1 MTMVSAA
8 RLAAAL
14 LTVLALAAG
23 AGATTSSAA
32 GAMPTGLHGYLL
44 RADEPPR
51 DTFPRTP
58 AFAWN
63 PVPGTVEY
71 EFQLSTSSTFRQ
83 NAMVFQAQHLQS
95 PVAAPPLTLPWI
107 TGSPHAL
114 YARVRGVLNDGTT
127 TDWSDSFGFDMAPPA
142 PPTPLPGMPGLLRWS
157 PVEGADGYE
166 VWLVDAQKTETVYTN
181 VLDERDFYTFHQSS
195 QWIGTVRW
203 RIRALRNDLKGR
215 LNGVPITPYGKWSPI
230 YSSTNPDITTGPI
243 QLGSTVSDVVSNGG
257 PTAPAHR
264 LMPAFT
270 WTGNQAS
277 DGTIAELYRVYVFT
291 DKQCINRVFTSAIV
305 GSPAYSPRPYGP
317 LSLPVG
323 SIASSRSVYIA
334 DGTEPT
340 GYTYDGEKVTTSE
353 DTSKKATPTTSLPA
367 DDSGSTGSTDSGSSS
382 GASGSVDV
390 GSSDFGATIDL
401 WDTNWPQG
409 GYYWT
414 VIPVA
419 AVSPGSLLTNVA
431 PPGGPATATSLP
443 VTQSDGFAAG
453 DTVSVG
459 NAGNTETAV
468 ITAVDK
474 TSLTFASALKFN
486 HGPGEPI
493 VRTGGSLRYQD
504 LEMAQDVCAAGRL
517 GRFGKDSEPSLTS
530 SGDLFASGLSPTG
543 RLTSAVHTAS
553 FYRPP
558 LVSWTPALGASVY
571 ELQWSKKPYPFDS
584 KSGGKILL
592 ASTSYV
598 LPLTSGMWYYRVR
611 GYDYS
616 LPTGSQQMSWSDVA
630 KIKITAPQFTI
641 VATGTSKT
649 TKPAAKPK
657 TTKPAGKKTAPSA
670 AYKRWTTGNLSFE
683 VPASWKQEAPG
694 TSLFTA
700 ADPTKVKGFTNGIAL
715 MAVKPRNGRSFDQ
728 WAKDLTAEME
738 KLATVGAV
746 KSTVV
751 KEPAGTAIWLSA
763 YVPSDQGPVNVS
775 RFVFD
780 GGSSGYA
787 LVLVGLQSLDS
798 KYVRILGHAA
808 STFKLG

>member
-1 MTMVSAA
+1 M
-8 RLAAAL
+8 
-14 LTVLALAAG
+14 
-23 AGATTSSAA
+23 
-32 GAMPTGLHGYLL
+32 
-44 RADEPPR
+44 
-51 DTFPRTP
+51 
-58 AFAWN
+58 
-63 PVPGTVEY
+63 
-71 EFQLSTSSTFRQ
+71 
-83 NAMVFQAQHLQS
+83 
-95 PVAAPPLTLPWI
+95 
-107 TGSPHAL
+107 
-114 YARVRGVLNDGTT
+114 
-127 TDWSDSFGFDMAPPA
+127 
-142 PPTPLPGMPGLLRWS
+142 
-157 PVEGADGYE
+157 
-166 VWLVDAQKTETVYTN
+166 
-181 VLDERDFYTFHQSS
+181 
-195 QWIGTVRW
+195 
-203 RIRALRNDLKGR
+203 
-215 LNGVPITPYGKWSPI
+215 
-230 YSSTNPDITTGPI
+230 
-243 QLGSTVSDVVSNGG
+243 
-257 PTAPAHR
+257 
-264 LMPAFT
+264 
-270 WTGNQAS
+270 
-277 DGTIAELYRVYVFT
+277 
-291 DKQCINRVFTSAIV
+291 
-305 GSPAYSPRPYGP
+305 
-317 LSLPVG
+317 
-323 SIASSRSVYIA
+323 
-334 DGTEPT
+334 
-340 GYTYDGEKVTTSE
+340 
-353 DTSKKATPTTSLPA
+353 
-367 DDSGSTGSTDSGSSS
+367 
-382 GASGSVDV
+382 
-390 GSSDFGATIDL
+390 
-401 WDTNWPQG
+401 
-409 GYYWT
+409 
-414 VIPVA
+414 
-419 AVSPGSLLTNVA
+419 
-431 PPGGPATATSLP
+431 
-443 VTQSDGFAAG
+443 
-453 DTVSVG
+453 
-459 NAGNTETAV
+459 
-468 ITAVDK
+468 
-474 TSLTFASALKFN
+474 
-486 HGPGEPI
+486 
-493 VRTGGSLRYQD
+493 
-504 LEMAQDVCAAGRL
+504 
-517 GRFGKDSEPSLTS
+517 
-530 SGDLFASGLSPTG
+530 
-543 RLTSAVHTAS
+543 HTAS